1 MASFSI
7 QASLAGQSSAT
18 RAASHATWQINAPL
32 HPGEQPCSKWM
43 VKHLHIYTPDSPR
56 PVWMVISLHL
66 LGIAAAGLCVEPC
79 SDAGTAQRQQ
89 SETNSGM
96 SRPVACVK
104 QVQTPS
110 ICNSICCRIDC
121 FMDKQTAAFGQAMKA
136 QVEERLR
143 FYDEGIAPGKNID
156 AMQVDL
162 ILLYL
167 AFTGQI
173 RTNSPPYILI
183 KQ

>member
-1 MASFSI
+1 
-7 QASLAGQSSAT
+7 
-18 RAASHATWQINAPL
+18 
-32 HPGEQPCSKWM
+32 
-43 VKHLHIYTPDSPR
+43 
-56 PVWMVISLHL
+56 
-66 LGIAAAGLCVEPC
+66 
-79 SDAGTAQRQQ
+79 
-89 SETNSGM
+89 
-96 SRPVACVK
+96 
-104 QVQTPS
+104 
-110 ICNSICCRIDC
+110 
-121 FMDKQTAAFGQAMKA
+121 MDKQTAAFGQAMKA